1 MGSGTESSVPVWGGV
16 ALAMCQPLAVN
27 GPLASGLG
35 FSPSTFNTPPTR
47 CWRAWLPRFRGVET
61 QRRINILSVSY
72 VHFWP
77 HLTLNKYFDQRAQRI
92 CGCFCD
98 LQQHACKTDTKK
110 IVLGA
115 DDRMRKRVWNN
126 KKLVLDLYK
135 YSQHQLAHAWLSRIS
150 LKYFV
155 NLPLRVFSLSPLSVS
170 LVISVSCRF
179 CKSVN
184 YRNPSVCDFLLQAGI
199 PKPQLAARVTSVV
212 VHTASV
218 SELMVQRR
226 LLWSRGRENRAN

>member
-1 MGSGTESSVPVWGGV
+1 MAVSVIYSSTH
-16 ALAMCQPLAVN
+16 AKRT
-27 GPLASGLG
+27 LG
-35 FSPSTFNTPPTR
+35 
-47 CWRAWLPRFRGVET
+47 
-61 QRRINILSVSY
+61 
-72 VHFWP
+72 
-77 HLTLNKYFDQRAQRI
+77 
-92 CGCFCD
+92 
-98 LQQHACKTDTKK
+98 K

-115 DDRMRKRVWNN
+115 DDRMRKRVGNN

-135 YSQHQLAHAWLSRIS
+135 YSQHQLAHARLSHIS
-150 LKYFV
+150 KYLV